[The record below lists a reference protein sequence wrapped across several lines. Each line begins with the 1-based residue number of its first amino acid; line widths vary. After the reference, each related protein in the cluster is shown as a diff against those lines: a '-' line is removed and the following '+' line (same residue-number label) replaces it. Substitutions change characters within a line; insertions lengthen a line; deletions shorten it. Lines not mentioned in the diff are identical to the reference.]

1 MLIINK
7 RAGFDNDLLERF
19 EAGIVLKGAEAKAI
33 RMGHADLSRSFARL
47 VQGELFLVNASVPIT
62 NLSNYEPTR
71 TRKLLVH
78 KKELSTLE
86 GKVKGQ
92 KLTLVPVKMYTKG
105 HLIKVELALAR
116 SKRKFEKREVL
127 RQRDIDRDVQMELRG
142 DKKSYQSRLDRD

>member
-7 RAGFDNDLLERF
+7 RAGFDNEFIERF

-47 VQGELFLVNASVPIT
+47 VQGELFLVNASIPIS
-62 NLSNYEPTR
+62 NLPNYEHTR

-78 KKELSTLE
+78 KKELDTLE
-86 GKVKGQ
+86 GKIKGQ
-92 KLTLVPVKMYTKG
+92 KLTLVPVKLYNKG

-116 SKRKFEKREVL
+116 SKRKFEKKEKIKA
-127 RQRDIDRDVQMELRG
+127 RDIERDIERELRG
-142 DKKSYQSRLDRD
+142 DKGNKQ